1 MGCQIYSIFLTP
13 QVIAGIYSHN
23 RLQNLPDFTVIC
35 PMKNLDLLLAQ
46 TIETAAK
53 AATFIRE
60 EREHFSYRQ
69 AEIKGLND
77 LVSYVDKAS
86 EAMIVKEL
94 QRILPE
100 AGFVVEENS
109 VQGLK
114 AYNWIVDPLD
124 GTTNF
129 VHGIPCYAVSIA
141 LEHQGTILLGVVHE
155 VSRNE
160 CFYAAQGIGAFLNGK
175 PIKVSERQTLSES
188 LVATGFPIYNF
199 SRLDHYLA
207 VFTHLMKNT
216 HGLRRI
222 GAAAVDL
229 CYLACGRVDVYFEY
243 NLHPWD
249 VAAGGLIVKEAGG
262 TMSDFSGGQNWLYGR
277 EACGTNSL
285 LKAEFEALIGH
296 HFNS

>member
-1 MGCQIYSIFLTP
+1 
-13 QVIAGIYSHN
+13 
-23 RLQNLPDFTVIC
+23 
-35 PMKNLDLLLAQ
+35 MKNLDLLLAQ
-46 TIETAAK
+46 TIDTAAK
-53 AATFIRE
+53 AAAFIGQ
-60 EREHFSYRQ
+60 ERGHFSYGQ

-77 LVSYVDKAS
+77 LVSYVDKTS

-109 VQGLK
+109 AQGVK

-141 LEHQGTILLGVVHE
+141 LEHQGNILLGVVHE
-155 VSRNE
+155 VSRSE
-160 CFYAAQGIGAFLNGK
+160 CFYATRGGGAFLNGK
-175 PIKVSERQTLSES
+175 PIRVSERRTLSES
-188 LVATGFPIYNF
+188 LIATGFPIYNF
-199 SRLDHYLA
+199 SRIDDYLR
-207 VFTHLMKNT
+207 VFMHLMKNT

-229 CYLACGRVDVYFEY
+229 CYLACGRVDAYFEY

-262 TMSDFSGGQNWLYGR
+262 TMSDFSGGHNWLYGR
-277 EACGTNSL
+277 EACSTNGL
-285 LKAEFEALIGH
+285 LKEEFEALIGQ
-296 HFNS
+296 HFNA